1 MVDRMPFAAQR
12 LSFYTRV
19 MKRFALFIACVLIPT
34 LPIACSQH
42 RPIETAA
49 DHPLH
54 DGPIHN
60 LHQLKPGLYSGG
72 EPPEASHYAQLAE
85 MGIRTVVS
93 VDAIPPNPELAAPY
107 GIRII
112 HLPIGYDGISDERAV
127 ELAAA
132 IDASEQPI
140 YVHCHHGKHRG
151 PAALC
156 VGAIGAGLITNE
168 QANDYMK
175 VTGTSA
181 HYTGL
186 WKAASEAHPID
197 ESTLRAVPEL
207 PSKAPVE
214 SFVRAMGSL
223 DRLNDRI
230 WEIAKNDWKTP
241 EDHPDLT
248 PEAISG
254 RMHDL
259 MRSMSETKY
268 VKDAGPMMTYE
279 LDQSIDAARE
289 LEIAIESKQW
299 PTAIDALTAFKQTC
313 KSCHEQFRD

>member
-1 MVDRMPFAAQR
+1 MPIAAQR
-12 LSFYTRV
+12 PTFYTPGMIRIYLI
-19 MKRFALFIACVLIPT
+19 FACAMVAV
-34 LPIACSQH
+34 LPIACSQN
-42 RPIETAA
+42 RQPQTTKNEPI
-49 DHPLH
+49 HP
-54 DGPIHN
+54 GPIHN

-72 EPPEASHYAQLAE
+72 EPPEAAHYAQLAE
-85 MGIRTVVS
+85 LGIKTVVS
-93 VDAIPPNPELAAPY
+93 VDAIPPNPKLAAPY
-107 GIRII
+107 GIRIV
-112 HLPIGYDGISDERAV
+112 HLPIGYDGISDERAL

-132 IDASEQPI
+132 IETSEQPI

-156 VGAIGAGLITNE
+156 VGAIGAGLISNQE
-168 QANDYMK
+168 ANDFMK

-186 WKAASEAHPID
+186 WKAASEAQPID

-214 SFVRAMGSL
+214 GFVRAMGTL
-223 DRLNDRI
+223 DRLHDRI
-230 WEIAKNDWKTP
+230 WEIAKNDWRTP

-259 MRSMSETKY
+259 MRSMHETSY
-268 VKDAGPMMTYE
+268 VKDSGPIMTYE
-279 LDQSIDAARE
+279 LDLSIEAARE
-289 LEIAIESKQW
+289 LEVAIESKQW
-299 PTAIDALTAFKQTC
+299 PAAVDALNAFKQSC